1 LATLSSGIE
10 RIKIIL
16 QQICLRFRWVKAPT
30 SDELTHLTHT
40 IAYRVTCYLER
51 QGLLERDA
59 GHTYLTANGVDE
71 DQTPAERR
79 SSMTWA
85 NRPKRVFDIDI
96 ETCSECGG
104 DVKIIASIEDP
115 AVISKIL
122 APLNVNV
129 ASVAAGLLPECPI
142 IESLFAS

>member
-1 LATLSSGIE
+1 M
-10 RIKIIL
+10 
-16 QQICLRFRWVKAPT
+16 
-30 SDELTHLTHT
+30 
-40 IAYRVTCYLER
+40 
-51 QGLLERDA
+51 LERDA